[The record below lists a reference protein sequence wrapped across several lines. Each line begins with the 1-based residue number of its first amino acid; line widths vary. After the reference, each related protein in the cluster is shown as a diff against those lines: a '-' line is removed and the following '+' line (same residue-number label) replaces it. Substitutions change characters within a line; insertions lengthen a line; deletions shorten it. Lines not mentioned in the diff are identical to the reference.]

1 MKRILLIARREYGAY
16 ARTVGFWLSLLAFP
30 MFAVLGGGIPLLIK
44 SSEPVNEVVLIEEGP
59 GATGLAAAVREALQA
74 DVDRRSTE
82 TRAATEAAQAAV
94 AGASGPGSGAAS
106 GPETGIGKAGTN
118 DAIPANPMLSSAGS
132 SAVAALGRSR
142 IRLVEAPADMAAA
155 APGAERDAL
164 VKRYLGDATPKADR
178 LDAVVFL
185 TRKDGRPAARV
196 WTAGTTN
203 STVES
208 FVRRSLRTANSR
220 QVFEAAGIDPA
231 VVAATERF
239 DPEVLAFSPKS
250 ISGGELS
257 FRDRA
262 PAFIGLAAGFI
273 LWSLIIT
280 GASILLNSVMEEKS
294 NRILEVLLSSA
305 SATEILT
312 GKVLGVALLTLTVM
326 AAWGGI
332 GAVSLISFAPDR
344 AGEIGQ
350 ILLHGGLLGYFAA
363 YMVGGYLMYAVL
375 FAAIGAFCETPR
387 DAQTLMGPIMM
398 ILVVPILVM
407 QMAVQTPDAPV
418 VQILSWVPFF
428 TPFLMLARM
437 HADPPMIEIVGTMAG
452 MFVTALFMVWVAGR
466 AFRAGALSDIKLSW
480 KSFVGAVRGGR

>member
-59 GATGLAAAVREALQA
+59 GATGLAAAVRAALQA
-74 DVDRRSTE
+74 DVDRRE
-82 TRAATEAAQAAV
+82 AQAEAAKQAAQAMVPSDTEAGTEGGPMLNS
-94 AGASGPGSGAAS
+94 AGA
-106 GPETGIGKAGTN
+106 
-118 DAIPANPMLSSAGS
+118 

-142 IRLVEAPADMAAA
+142 IRLVETPADLAA
-155 APGAERDAL
+155 APPGPEQDA
-164 VKRYLGDATPKADR
+164 VMTRYLGDEIPKADR

-185 TRKDGRPAARV
+185 TRVDGRPAARV

-208 FVRRSLRTANSR
+208 FVKRSLRTANSR

-231 VVAATERF
+231 VVAETERF
-239 DPEVLAFSPKS
+239 EPEVTAFSPKS
-250 ISGGELS
+250 ISGGEVS
-257 FRDRA
+257 KRDRA
-262 PAFIGLAAGFI
+262 PRYIGLASGFI

-344 AGEIGQ
+344 AGDIGQ
-350 ILLHGGLLGYFAA
+350 VLLHGGMLGYFAA

-407 QMAVQTPDAPV
+407 QMALNTPNAPV

-428 TPFLMLARM
+428 TPFLMLARL
-437 HADPPMIEIVGTMAG
+437 HADPPMIEIIGTMAG

-480 KSFVGAVRGGR
+480 KSFASAVKGGR

>member
-59 GATGLAAAVREALQA
+59 AATGLAAAVREALQA
-74 DVDRRSTE
+74 DVDRR
-82 TRAATEAAQAAV
+82 AAQAEEAAQAARAMV
-94 AGASGPGSGAAS
+94 PAGTETGPEAAAASPMMNSAGA
-106 GPETGIGKAGTN
+106 
-118 DAIPANPMLSSAGS
+118 

-142 IRLVEAPADMAAA
+142 IRLVETPADLAA
-155 APGAERDAL
+155 APPGPEQDA
-164 VKRYLGDATPKADR
+164 VMNRYLGDDTPKAER
-178 LDAVVFL
+178 LDGVVFL
-185 TRKDGRPAARV
+185 TRVDGQPAARV
-196 WTAGTTN
+196 WTARTTN
-203 STVES
+203 NTIES
-208 FVRRSLRTANSR
+208 FVKRSLRTANSR

-231 VVAATERF
+231 VVAETERF
-239 DPEVLAFSPKS
+239 EPKVTAFSPRS
-250 ISGGELS
+250 VGGGEVS

-262 PAFIGLAAGFI
+262 PAFIGLASGFI

-332 GAVSLISFAPDR
+332 GAVSLISFTPDR
-344 AGEIGQ
+344 AGDIGQ
-350 ILLHGGLLGYFAA
+350 VLLHGGLLGYFAA

-407 QMAVQTPDAPV
+407 QMALNTPDAPV

-428 TPFLMLARM
+428 TPFLMLARL
-437 HADPPMIEIVGTMAG
+437 HADPPMIEIIGTMGG

-480 KSFVGAVRGGR
+480 KSFAGAVKGGR